1 MSDMTNDR
9 GHLNGIAKSIGI
21 CPDCREKA
29 TEKELAFAAEWMRL
43 RGAAYH
49 EQVAH
54 DSRAAIAKR
63 KKENQG

>member
-54 DSRAAIAKR
+54 ARGLPSQ
-63 KKENQG
+63 N